1 MATIP
6 GQCKFC
12 KILSLAATAPTLLF
26 LPGTLCDA
34 RAWEKACQ
42 ALRGDWP
49 RVFVDYRFEESIS
62 AMAAKALAS
71 VDGAVI
77 PIGLSMGGIVAL
89 EIWRQ
94 AAGRVTALAIFDTD
108 PGADTLERRR
118 KRDAQIRSAT
128 EGDFCAMVK
137 SQLIPGY
144 FSTIQPSGAWLN
156 DTVIAMALDQGV
168 AAFAAQSTAL
178 TTRRDAWSL
187 LKGISVPTL
196 VACGA
201 DDRICPPETHERMAA
216 LLRFPTFAVIPNAG
230 HLAPMEQPVATA
242 RVLQQWLDGL
252 TIGATQPARGLQ
264 HSPFK

>member
-1 MATIP
+1 
-6 GQCKFC
+6 
-12 KILSLAATAPTLLF
+12 
-26 LPGTLCDA
+26 
-34 RAWEKACQ
+34 
-42 ALRGDWP
+42 
-49 RVFVDYRFEESIS
+49 
-62 AMAAKALAS
+62 MAAKALAS

-108 PGADTLERRR
+108 PGADTPERRS

-128 EGDFCAMVK
+128 EGDFCAMVE

-144 FSTIQPSGAWLN
+144 FSTMQPSGAWLH
-156 DTVIAMALDQGV
+156 DTVITMALDQGA
-168 AAFAAQSTAL
+168 AAFAAQSSAL

-187 LKGISVPTL
+187 LKNINVPTL

-230 HLAPMEQPVATA
+230 HLAPLEQPKATT

-252 TIGATQPARGLQ
+252 AIGVSRPACGHRD
-264 HSPFK
+264 PPAE

>member
-6 GQCKFC
+6 VHCKFC
-12 KILSLAATAPTLLF
+12 KTVSLAASAPTLLF

-34 RAWEKACQ
+34 RAWEKPCH

-94 AAGRVTALAIFDTD
+94 AAGRVTALAVFDTD
-108 PGADTLERRR
+108 PGADTFERRS

-128 EGDFCAMVK
+128 EGDFCAMVE

-144 FSTIQPSGAWLN
+144 FSTTQPSGAWLY
-156 DTVIAMALDQGV
+156 DTVIAMALDQG
-168 AAFAAQSTAL
+168 AAALAAQSSAL
-178 TTRRDAWSL
+178 TARRDAWSL
-187 LKGISVPTL
+187 LKGINVPTL

-230 HLAPMEQPVATA
+230 HLAPMEQPDATTRA
-242 RVLQQWLDGL
+242 LQHWLDDVS
-252 TIGATQPARGLQ
+252 IGARQPAGGLQ